1 MVSKDTFKKDVW
13 DIFYDIIH
21 TAEPSY
27 KISAKFPQEDE
38 SPPYYPY
45 VAMEIPDNSIVRVD
59 WTNYHKRMSIR
70 MMIWVFDKTNS
81 GIADSSSA
89 VMAAIDYA
97 ITATGLP
104 AEGIQHTQVQSSPI
118 TQTNIN
124 NQIVYSCG
132 ILVTAEV
139 ILNDGD

>member
-1 MVSKDTFKKDVW
+1 MVSKDSFKKDVW
-13 DIFYDIIH
+13 DIFYDIIN
-21 TAEPSY
+21 TAQPTY
-27 KISAKFPQEDE
+27 NISAKFPQEDE
-38 SPPYYPY
+38 SPPTYPY
-45 VAMEIPDNSIVRVD
+45 VAIEIPDNGIVRVD

-70 MMIWVFDKTNS
+70 MMIWVFDKTNA

-97 ITATGLP
+97 IATELP
-104 AEGIQHTQVQSSPI
+104 AEGIQHTQISTSPI

-124 NQIVYSCG
+124 NQVVYACG
-132 ILVTAEV
+132 MMVTAEV